1 MVPLILISKRCL
13 AAKFMGNQKGKFY
26 RFYDC
31 IEGALYALLLFSL
44 IVAVLSVFFDI
55 FTSTPHYL
63 KERNDLLGFVFFVL
77 DRSLLALMLLE
88 ILHTIKISLEG
99 TLKLAIEPF
108 LMIGII
114 ASVRRILIISVEI
127 AHPPNGCS
135 PSADLFRQYMIET
148 ALLIVLV
155 LTFVV
160 GIVLL
165 RKNQGPQKN
174 P

>member
-1 MVPLILISKRCL
+1 MT
-13 AAKFMGNQKGKFY
+13 KGPML
-26 RFYDC
+26 RWYDRL
-31 IEGALYALLLFSL
+31 EQGLYLLLLFSL
-44 IVAVLSVFFDI
+44 ILATLCVFFEI
-55 FTSTPHYL
+55 FTSWRYYWKTT
-63 KERNDLLGFVFFVL
+63 NGLLSFVFFVL

-99 TLKLAIEPF
+99 TVKLAIEPF

-127 AHPPNGCS
+127 AHPPEGCI
-135 PSADLFRQYMIET
+135 PTAEVFRQYMIET
-148 ALLIVLV
+148 ALLMVLV

-165 RKNQGPQKN
+165 RKTRIRKIN